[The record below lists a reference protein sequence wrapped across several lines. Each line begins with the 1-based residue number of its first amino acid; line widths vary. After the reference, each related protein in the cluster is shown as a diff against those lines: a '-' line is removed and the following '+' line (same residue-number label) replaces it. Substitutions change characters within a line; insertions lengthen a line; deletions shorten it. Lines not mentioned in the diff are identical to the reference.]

1 MKIIKFEY
9 FTNNTIENNEIFYDS
24 CAEIK
29 AWSRIYEYPHVYNF
43 IKDRFNPD
51 QKIHNT
57 CWGLDIC
64 NCHVRFKQL
73 LEKKFGIENVVNS
86 DIKKSN
92 LKNTC
97 LYDVTTKNNYFK
109 EKFDYVVNISAIEEI
124 RFDHLKIIK
133 NLYEQV
139 KKEGYLILT
148 FDLPGLQIESVEKFL
163 NTKISEVKTKLN
175 GSNSMI
181 TYTKY
186 THLNC
191 GILII
196 QK

>member
-1 MKIIKFEY
+1 M
-9 FTNNTIENNEIFYDS
+9 
-24 CAEIK
+24 
-29 AWSRIYEYPHVYNF
+29 
-43 IKDRFNPD
+43 
-51 QKIHNT
+51 
-57 CWGLDIC
+57 
-64 NCHVRFKQL
+64 L
-73 LEKKFGIENVVNS
+73 LIVWLRTE
-86 DIKKSN
+86 
-92 LKNTC
+92 
-97 LYDVTTKNNYFK
+97 
-109 EKFDYVVNISAIEEI
+109 
-124 RFDHLKIIK
+124 KIIK